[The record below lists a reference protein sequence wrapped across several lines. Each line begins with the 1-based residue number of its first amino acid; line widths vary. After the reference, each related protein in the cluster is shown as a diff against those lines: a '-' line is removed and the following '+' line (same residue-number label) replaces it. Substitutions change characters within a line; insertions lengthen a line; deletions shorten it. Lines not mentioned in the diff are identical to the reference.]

1 MYKLYGYIPEL
12 KFLKASFDERTIIE
26 EINKYIYNVEY
37 IHFMVVLQ
45 TEDRMMPYRLIL
57 TEQEFLDYIDDYRK
71 ENGIGEENVFRN
83 KSLSK
88 HKKKRK

>member
-1 MYKLYGYIPEL
+1 MYKLYGYIPNL
-12 KFLKASFDERTIIE
+12 MFLKASFDERTIIE

-45 TEDRMMPYRLIL
+45 TEDRMIPYRSICS
-57 TEQEFLDYIDDYRK
+57 EEEFLEYVDDYRK
-71 ENGIGEENVFRN
+71 ENGIGEKNVFRN